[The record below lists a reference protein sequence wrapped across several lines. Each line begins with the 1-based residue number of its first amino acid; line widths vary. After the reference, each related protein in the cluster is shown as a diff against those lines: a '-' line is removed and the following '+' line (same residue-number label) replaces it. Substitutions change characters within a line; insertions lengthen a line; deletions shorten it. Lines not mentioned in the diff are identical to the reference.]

1 MEAPRLTLGLLGPL
15 DARIAGEAITTFE
28 YAKVRALLA
37 LLVTEA
43 PRALSREQLCALLW
57 PDRPERPA
65 RQNLSQALAQ
75 LRRAL
80 RDQSGDD
87 ALIQA
92 TSETIGLNPSALE
105 STAGRIEVDVWRF
118 RALIESSER
127 HVHRD
132 WQLCTPCAT
141 RLREAIALY
150 RGDFLSQL
158 LVDDSLPFEDWASA
172 HRGPLRQQMLT
183 ALERLMRYAEWRDD
197 GAEAIAC
204 ARRLVAAE
212 PWIEANHRDLVRLLA
227 VNGQR
232 SAALSHLAALR
243 RGLRAELETEPEE
256 ATEALARAVEVGDR
270 AVVVSHAQ
278 TAPFHLPTAPT
289 ALIGREGDVT
299 SLLARIRNDGARL
312 LTLCGPAG
320 VGKTRL
326 AIELAN
332 QLRHDYVD
340 GAAFVDLSPLT
351 EPTEVPVAIA
361 QALRLPEA
369 PHLSPVEVVRG
380 QLRERHL
387 LLVLDNFEHV
397 IDAAAHVADWL
408 AACPPLC
415 VLVTS
420 RTPLRVRAE
429 HVVDVEPL
437 AVPEPTAAP
446 DRINASPAV
455 RLLVE
460 RIRAAWPAYA
470 LDPGSAAEAA
480 EICRRLD
487 GLPLAIELI
496 AGQASQAGVGELLRQ
511 LEHEGLQALETGP
524 RDLPDRQ
531 RTLRRALAWTYARLS
546 PEAQQL
552 FAQLGVF
559 SDGFSV
565 EAANAVVEPAGSAAA
580 LPHLRAVR
588 LIAPD
593 PRASNHERQRLLET
607 VRAFALEQ
615 LTARHGSDPTRR
627 RHAAYFLELAE
638 TARPQLEGPDQVAWF
653 DRLSAELANFES
665 ALAWCLNH
673 DRVLGMRLSVALALF
688 WRSRGHIGPG
698 RRWLAAQLA
707 ADAELPQELR
717 GQALV
722 AACRLAWAQGDVGPA
737 RQLAEETLA
746 ATQGD
751 ALARAEA
758 LTLAGD
764 VKARIGETEAARDDL
779 EQALAI
785 YRTRAHRAGEAEA
798 LHFLSRLATMQGDY
812 ARGMALGLESRS
824 IYQALQNPRRVAGQG
839 LNLGVYAFEQGDY
852 PNALSLTTESL
863 AIFRHIGDVTGIAI
877 ALLNLGNILR
887 ETGDLSGARLALE
900 EAVALERQRHG
911 RALASALGA
920 LGEVHLKAGDPA
932 ARACLAESLTLRLQS
947 GDVSG
952 LALSLSLLAEWHANS
967 GRAAQAA
974 RLVGAAETLRAT
986 GQVTLH
992 PNRRAAHDRFLG
1004 EIRATLGAPAF
1015 EAARAQGRTLTR
1027 DQAAQLALEA

>member
-80 RDQSGDD
+80 SDQPGDD
-87 ALIQA
+87 ALILA
-92 TSETIGLNPSALE
+92 TSETIGLNPTRVDP
-105 STAGRIEVDVWRF
+105 TACRIDVDVWRF
-118 RALIESSER
+118 RALIDASDR

-132 WQLCTPCAT
+132 WRLCTPCAD
-141 RLREAIALY
+141 RLREAVALY
-150 RGDFLSQL
+150 RGDFLSEL
-158 LVDDSLPFEDWASA
+158 VVDDSLPFEEWVAA
-172 HRGPLRQQMLT
+172 QRGPLRQQMLT
-183 ALERLMRYAEWRDD
+183 ALERLLRYAEWRGDD
-197 GAEAIAC
+197 AEAIAC
-204 ARRLVAAE
+204 ARRLVGAE
-212 PWIEANHRDLVRLLA
+212 PWIEANHRDLVRLMAL
-227 VNGQR
+227 NGQR

-256 ATEALARAVEVGDR
+256 ATVALARAVEAGEPGQL
-270 AVVVSHAQ
+270 VSHAQ
-278 TAPFHLPTAPT
+278 LASFHIPMAPT
-289 ALIGREGDVT
+289 ALIGREDDVS
-299 SLLARIRNDGARL
+299 SLTARIRNSGARL

-332 QLRHDYVD
+332 RLRYDYVD
-340 GAAFVDLSPLT
+340 GAAFVDLSSLT
-351 EPTEVPVAIA
+351 DPTEVPAAIA

-369 PHLSPVEVVRG
+369 ADLAPLETVRG
-380 QLRERHL
+380 QLRKRHL

-397 IDAAAHVADWL
+397 IEAAAYVADWL
-408 AACPPLC
+408 TACPPLS
-415 VLVTS
+415 VLATS

-437 AVPEPTAAP
+437 PVPDPTATP
-446 DRINASPAV
+446 EGINASPAV

-460 RIRAAWPAYA
+460 RIRATWPAFS
-470 LDPGSAAEAA
+470 LDPGSAVAAA

-496 AGQASQAGVGELLRQ
+496 AGQATQINVRELLGQ
-511 LEHEGLQALETGP
+511 LEQEGLQALETGP

-531 RTLRRALAWTYARLS
+531 RTLRRALAWTHARLN
-546 PEAQQL
+546 PETQLL

-559 SDGFSV
+559 SGGFTA
-565 EAANAVVEPAGSAAA
+565 EAAAAVVEPPSLATA

-588 LIAPD
+588 LVTHEPD
-593 PRASNHERQRLLET
+593 PSTHERHRLLET

-615 LTARHGSDPTRR
+615 LTARYGIDPIRR
-627 RHAAYFLELAE
+627 RHAAYFLALAE
-638 TARPQLEGPDQVAWF
+638 TARPQLEGPDQVDWF
-653 DRLSAELANFES
+653 DRLAAELANFDA
-665 ALAWCLNH
+665 ALAWSLNH
-673 DRVLGMRLSVALALF
+673 DRALGVQLSVALALF

-698 RRWLAAQLA
+698 RRWLTALLA
-707 ADAELPQELR
+707 SGDELPPELR
-717 GQALV
+717 GQGLV

-737 RQLAEETLA
+737 RRLAEDTLA
-746 ATQGD
+746 AAPGD
-751 ALARAEA
+751 GLAAAEA

-764 VKARIGETEAARDDL
+764 LKARTGETEAARDDL
-779 EQALAI
+779 ERALAI
-785 YRTRAHRAGEAEA
+785 YRARAHRAGEAEA

-812 ARGMALGLESRS
+812 ARGMALGLESRAM
-824 IYQALQNPRRVAGQG
+824 YQVLENPRRVAGQG

-852 PNALSLTTESL
+852 PNALTLTAESL
-863 AIFRHIGDVTGIAI
+863 EIFRRIGDVTGIAI
-877 ALLNLGNILR
+877 ALLNMGNVLR
-887 ETGDLSGARLALE
+887 ETGDLAGARLALE

-920 LGEVHLKAGDPA
+920 LGEVHLTTGSSE
-932 ARACLAESLTLRLQS
+932 ARACLAESLTLRLRS

-952 LALSLSLLAEWHANS
+952 LALSLTLLARWHANV
-967 GRAAQAA
+967 GDAGNAA
-974 RLVGAAETLRAT
+974 RLVGAAETLRAA
-986 GQVTLH
+986 GQVPLH
-992 PNRRAAHDRFLG
+992 PNRRAAHEQFLV
-1004 EIRATLGAPAF
+1004 ELRATLGPSAF